1 MADSADANNEILA
14 AVAKLG
20 VVILN
25 VLLVQAVGYLCFM
38 PSGKEKTSLMQPAV
52 IGSLGA
58 FCGLVSLPAI
68 LFRAVAS
75 LNFSTVDFSVLLALF
90 VGKSCLALC
99 SFALG
104 MITADD
110 SVPRMQMLT
119 AGCYTVL
126 TTNSD
131 DLGLGLPV
139 LGAIFP
145 PQLVNMC
152 FVLNALQSMIINP
165 MIFLMLGVG
174 AAQRDAPTDGTP
186 PASTSEILR
195 SVIRGLSKNHIVL
208 SVVFGL
214 LYNILFGGL
223 NGAELPFYLD
233 NLCKYFGGAFGPM
246 VLFMGGAAN
255 VGAFS
260 KLAELQSAIMP
271 IGTVLLK
278 SFLLPAVVLCVVSM
292 LGGSREILDF
302 AFAFSTLPVA
312 ASTLVF
318 ANPYKPNAQLR
329 SLLNSGLA
337 LGKLIGFP
345 LIFLSAAIFKT
356 RKVHDIVIIEG
367 YMAHTLQ
374 SICAVCLLL
383 LLTSAIYYKPW
394 RTPPLRLIYHFS
406 FFTLG
411 YCIISLVAW
420 YTHTAKAHT
429 HIQCP
434 LPSVCALSAL
444 SMPLTAAAH
453 CVCVCVCVCCR
464 YTPQETLYEFI
475 AVSTFRFASE
485 ASLILAA
492 FIRIFEAQCMLKAL
506 HKANKDAEVLK
517 TTATTAASLHPTL
530 PARSG
535 SGPLA
540 GTVSNL
546 VEAARKGVGLGG
558 GKVLNVDLEAPLMD
572 AATAVRQVSGKRS
585 GEKIFAQRWGVH
597 FLLAA
602 FLGLCCTLPFAFLY
616 TLSGERRFR

>member
-1 MADSADANNEILA
+1 
-14 AVAKLG
+14 
-20 VVILN
+20 
-25 VLLVQAVGYLCFM
+25 
-38 PSGKEKTSLMQPAV
+38 
-52 IGSLGA
+52 
-58 FCGLVSLPAI
+58 
-68 LFRAVAS
+68 
-75 LNFSTVDFSVLLALF
+75 
-90 VGKSCLALC
+90 
-99 SFALG
+99 
-104 MITADD
+104 MITGDASDPG
-110 SVPRMQMLT
+110 SQMLT

-214 LYNILFGGL
+214 LYNIIFSGL
-223 NGAELPFYLD
+223 KGAELPFYID

-278 SFLLPAVVLCVVSM
+278 SFLLPAIVLMVVSM

-318 ANPYKPNAQLR
+318 ANPYKPNAKLR

-356 RKVHDIVIIEG
+356 HKVRERESKAQSRAKHQPRNPPPP
-367 YMAHTLQ
+367 HTLH
-374 SICAVCLLL
+374 LLL
-383 LLTSAIYYKPW
+383 SLLPYSGTRHRHHRGLHRTHLTGRMRRLPPTTPRLRRMVQGMEPAAI
-394 RTPPLRLIYHFS
+394 TPNLPLLAVYPGLLRHLDHRVVHTGRDLFGVHGRIY
-406 FFTLG
+406 L
-411 YCIISLVAW
+411 SL
-420 YTHTAKAHT
+420 
-429 HIQCP
+429 
-434 LPSVCALSAL
+434 
-444 SMPLTAAAH
+444 
-453 CVCVCVCVCCR
+453 
-464 YTPQETLYEFI
+464 
-475 AVSTFRFASE
+475 
-485 ASLILAA
+485 
-492 FIRIFEAQCMLKAL
+492 
-506 HKANKDAEVLK
+506 
-517 TTATTAASLHPTL
+517 
-530 PARSG
+530 
-535 SGPLA
+535 
-540 GTVSNL
+540 
-546 VEAARKGVGLGG
+546 GVGSLSHTRRVYPHQRGQLHV
-558 GKVLNVDLEAPLMD
+558 KSA
-572 AATAVRQVSGKRS
+572 QQ
-585 GEKIFAQRWGVH
+585 GE
-597 FLLAA
+597 
-602 FLGLCCTLPFAFLY
+602 
-616 TLSGERRFR
+616 